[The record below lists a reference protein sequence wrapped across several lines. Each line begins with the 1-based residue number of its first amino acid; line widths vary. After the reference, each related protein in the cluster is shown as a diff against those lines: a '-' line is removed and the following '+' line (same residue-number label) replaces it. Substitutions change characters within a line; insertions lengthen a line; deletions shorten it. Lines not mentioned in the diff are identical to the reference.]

1 MQRLVCDREVWRS
14 LLRGIEKFG
23 NGRLEELAVFG
34 SDIGGPEVMAEVF
47 LAAARTLQDDG
58 DWTLQDDRDWGSC

>member
-1 MQRLVCDREVWRS
+1 MVCDREVWRS

-58 DWTLQDDRDWGSC
+58 DCLALCGSDIVVRS